1 MIIGVPKEI
10 KTGEDRVALTP
21 QAAQALVAAG
31 NVLRVQA
38 GAGTTAGF
46 ADAAYIHAGAHIV
59 ASAAHAFD
67 AELVVKVKEIQN
79 DEWRHLRP
87 GSMLFSFLHLGT
99 HPTMARELLN
109 RRITAIAFETVS
121 DKNGGL
127 PILAPMSALAGELA
141 LPIAAGLLASPAGA
155 KCMLI
160 RDASVLVVGA
170 GAAGAAA
177 ARAAIALGAKV
188 TVVAA
193 SDRRLAPLR
202 AEFGM
207 RIRTSTIADADLPR
221 LAQAADVVIGAVNV
235 PGTATP
241 KLLTRQDIAA
251 MRPGSVLIEI
261 CIDGG
266 GIAETSRPTTLA
278 APTYVEEG
286 VVHYCVPNMPA
297 AAPRAASE
305 KISAAV
311 LPYITSLVQHGL
323 LRTMRDNEGLAA
335 GLQMHGGNITHREVA
350 AQLVLPFLDLDAV
363 LFSC

>member
-10 KTGEDRVALTP
+10 KAGESRVALTP
-21 QAAQALVAAG
+21 DAVQALVTAG
-31 NVLRVQA
+31 NVVRVQA
-38 GAGTTAGF
+38 GAGLAAGF
-46 ADAAYIHAGAHIV
+46 EDAVYSRANAHIV
-59 ASAAHAFD
+59 AAAEHAFD

-121 DKNGGL
+121 DKSGGL

-141 LPIAAGLLASPAGA
+141 LPIAAGLLASPVGA
-155 KCMLI
+155 KGVLI

-177 ARAAIALGAKV
+177 ARTAIALGAKV
-188 TVVAA
+188 TLVAA
-193 SDRRLAPLR
+193 SDRRLAPLL
-202 AEFGM
+202 AEFGT
-207 RIRTSTIADADLPR
+207 RVRTLTIAYADLPR

-235 PGTATP
+235 PGAATP
-241 KLLTRQDIAA
+241 KLLTRHNIAA

-266 GIAETSRPTTLA
+266 GIAETSHPTTLD
-278 APTYVEEG
+278 APTYIEAG
-286 VVHYCVPNMPA
+286 VIHYCVPNMPA
-297 AAPRAASE
+297 TAPRAASE

-335 GLQMHGGNITHREVA
+335 GLQMHGSHITHREVA
-350 AQLVLPFLDLDAV
+350 AQLGLPFLDLDAV

>member
-21 QAAQALVAAG
+21 DAVKTLVTAGNVVRLQTGAGVAAG
-31 NVLRVQA
+31 
-38 GAGTTAGF
+38 F
-46 ADAAYIHAGAHIV
+46 DDAAYTHAGAHIV
-59 ASAAHAFD
+59 TSAAHAFD

-79 DEWRHLRP
+79 DEWQRLRP
-87 GSMLFSFLHLGT
+87 GSMLFSFLHLGA
-99 HPTMARELLN
+99 HPMMARELLN

-121 DKNGGL
+121 NKDGGL

-141 LPIAAGLLASPAGA
+141 LPIAAGLLATSTGA
-155 KCMLI
+155 RSFLL

-177 ARAAIALGAKV
+177 ARTAIALDAKV

-193 SDRRLAPLR
+193 SDRKLAPLR
-202 AEFGM
+202 TEFGP
-207 RIRTSTIADADLPR
+207 RIRTLIIANADLPR

-266 GIAETSRPTTLA
+266 GIAETSRPTTLV

-297 AAPRAASE
+297 TAPRAASE

-311 LPYITSLVQHGL
+311 LPYITSLVQYGL
-323 LRTMRDNEGLAA
+323 LHTMRDNEGLAA

-350 AQLVLPFLDLDAV
+350 AQLGLPFLDLDAV